1 MKGQPKGLIAAAL
14 ANMGERFGFYIMMAI
29 LTLFISA
36 KFGLNETTAGYIY
49 SGFYA
54 SIYLLA
60 LVGGIIADKT
70 RNYKGTIMWGLVVM
84 SLGYLIIAIPT
95 PTPVSSLPLY
105 LTLTCVGLLV
115 IAFGNGLFKGNL
127 QALVGQM
134 YDNKEFSAKRESGF
148 QIFYMFI
155 NIGGFFAPFVAIGVR
170 NWWLK
175 VNNFDYNAKL
185 PELCHE
191 YLAKGEHMAG
201 EGLANL
207 TSYANSAY
215 LDGTPV
221 SAAGLHDF
229 CNGYLDVFNRGFH
242 YAFIAAIVMMLVSL
256 VIYLSNKRR
265 FPDPSKKAAAG
276 GVKASAEEIT
286 MSAQEIRQRIYALFA
301 VFGVVIFFWVS
312 FHQNGY
318 SLTYFARDYVNLDVI
333 NINLGFT
340 TIKGAEIFQ
349 SVNPFFVVTLTP
361 LIMWF
366 FGWLRKRNIEV
377 STPMKIAIGMGIAA
391 TAYLFLMFFSFALP
405 DKAAL
410 AGMKADQVQSILVT
424 PWVMVGLYFILTV
437 AELFISPLGL
447 AFVSKVAPPHMQG
460 LMQGFWLAATAVGN
474 ALLFVGGWLY
484 MHTPMWAT
492 WCVFVAACGMSM
504 LVMLSMVRWLERR
517 ERGRGCPVRLSMVCV
532 PCCARDPA
540 GMSCCACPGTRS
552 ALPPPGLSRPV
563 CVPAVFQA
571 LLGILSLSAR
581 TEAGHLAHCS
591 SLLLCSPF
599 GVLFADETEEN
610 RKLFWF
616 HKFSFYICLRIRNI

>member
-1 MKGQPKGLIAAAL
+1 MFKNQPKGLIAAAL

-70 RNYKGTIMWGLVVM
+70 QNYKGTILMGLVIM
-84 SLGYLIIAIPT
+84 SIGYLIIAIPT
-95 PTPVSSLPLY
+95 PTPVPNLPLY
-105 LTLTCVGLLV
+105 LTLTCFGLLV

-134 YDNKEFSAKRESGF
+134 YDNAQYASKRESGF

-155 NIGGFFAPFVAIGVR
+155 NIGGFFAPWIAIGVR

-175 VNNFDYNAKL
+175 VNGFDYNAKL

-191 YLAKGEHMAG
+191 YINTGGQMSG

-207 TSYANSAY
+207 TTYANHAY
-215 LDGTPV
+215 LDGRQVTDLA
-221 SAAGLHDF
+221 SF
-229 CNGYLDVFNRGFH
+229 CDSYIDVFSRGFH
-242 YAFIAAIVMMLVSL
+242 YAFIAAIFMMIISL
-256 VIYLSNKRR
+256 IIYVANKSK
-265 FPDPSKKAAAG
+265 FPDPAKKAAETAT
-276 GVKASAEEIT
+276 KASAEEIK
-286 MSAQEIRQRIYALFA
+286 MDAQEIKQRIYALFA

-318 SLTYFARDYVNLDVI
+318 SLTYFARDYVNLDII
-333 NINLGFT
+333 NIDLGFT

-349 SVNPFFVVTLTP
+349 CVNPFFVVTLTP
-361 LIMWF
+361 IIMWF
-366 FGWLRKRNIEV
+366 FGWLDKKGKNI
-377 STPMKIAIGMGIAA
+377 STPMKIALGMGIAA
-391 TAYLFLMFFSFALP
+391 IAYLFLMFFSLALP
-405 DKAAL
+405 SKAEL
-410 AGMKADQVQSILVT
+410 SHMRADEIEQILVT

-474 ALLFVGGWLY
+474 SLLFVGGLLY
-484 MHTPMWAT
+484 TSMPMWIT
-492 WCVFVAACGMSM
+492 WGVFVIACGGSM
-504 LVMLSMVRWLERR
+504 LVMLSMVKWLER
-517 ERGRGCPVRLSMVCV
+517 V
-532 PCCARDPA
+532 
-540 GMSCCACPGTRS
+540 TR
-552 ALPPPGLSRPV
+552 
-563 CVPAVFQA
+563 
-571 LLGILSLSAR
+571 
-581 TEAGHLAHCS
+581 
-591 SLLLCSPF
+591 
-599 GVLFADETEEN
+599 
-610 RKLFWF
+610 
-616 HKFSFYICLRIRNI
+616 